1 MDIHKIDW
9 STMEWKQIRKGV
21 EQKAFSGSGATVA
34 LHRLMP
40 GHEPKPHSHP
50 HEQIAYIMAGR
61 IRFHIG
67 EETHDV
73 LTASQACVRWAWLIS
88 SGAPGPPIRVGT
100 HPGSSAFEKTS
111 GQRRAT
117 AKARRTSYNLLSA

>member
-40 GHEPKPHSHP
+40 GHEPKP
-50 HEQIAYIMAGR
+50 IAIPTNRSPISWPGGFGF
-61 IRFHIG
+61 I
-67 EETHDV
+67 
-73 LTASQACVRWAWLIS
+73 LVR
-88 SGAPGPPIRVGT
+88 
-100 HPGSSAFEKTS
+100 
-111 GQRRAT
+111 
-117 AKARRTSYNLLSA
+117 RRTTSDRAG

>member
-50 HEQIAYIMAGR
+50 HE
-61 IRFHIG
+61 
-67 EETHDV
+67 
-73 LTASQACVRWAWLIS
+73 
-88 SGAPGPPIRVGT
+88 
-100 HPGSSAFEKTS
+100 
-111 GQRRAT
+111 
-117 AKARRTSYNLLSA
+117 

>member
-9 STMEWKQIRKGV
+9 STMEWKEIRKGV

-40 GHEPKPHSHP
+40 GHEPRPHSHP

-61 IRFHIG
+61 LRFHIG
-67 EETHDV
+67 EETHDIGAGGLVVIPSNVTHWGEV
-73 LTASQACVRWAWLIS
+73 LGSEPVLNLDVFTPKRPEY
-88 SGAPGPPIRVGT
+88 AP
-100 HPGSSAFEKTS
+100 
-111 GQRRAT
+111 
-117 AKARRTSYNLLSA
+117 